1 MYEVGSGS
9 KNTLPSCYQQI
20 VVVIVNCN
28 LGPTKHLRV
37 HGNLL
42 KRVCAFL
49 MCVGFQGEG
58 KTGVPG
64 EKPLE
69 TKVRTNNK
77 LNPHNGV
84 EARI

>member
-9 KNTLPSCYQQI
+9 KNTLPSCYQRI

-69 TKVRTNNK
+69 TRVRTNNK